1 MINHFRTLLAR
12 FIVRYLSG
20 PRSLL
25 VAAWGWL
32 AAETDDLDKKPIY
45 LEAILALEPENEQA
59 QAALL
64 WVQQQQQA
72 VTDLHPANAEE
83 LANIAEETGA
93 EVLRGALRYPSE
105 SGGWQLGDVDLSER
119 LEKYRDHEVVM
130 ILASVGKAQKE
141 QITCG
146 ICGFVMDEVGECP
159 RCKLAAASE
168 AQALRDRQREREQL
182 FDDIQRFL
190 DGQC

>member
-1 MINHFRTLLAR
+1 MTNRLRTLIAR
-12 FIVRYLSG
+12 FIVRYLSA

-32 AAETDDLDKKPIY
+32 AAATDDLGRKQIY
-45 LEAILALEPENEQA
+45 LEAILVLEPDNEQA
-59 QAALL
+59 YMALL

-105 SGGWQLGDVDLSER
+105 SGGWQLGDVDLGEH
-119 LEKYRDHEVVM
+119 LGKYRDREIIVT
-130 ILASVGKAQKE
+130 IASVGKAERKPH
-141 QITCG
+141 ICG
-146 ICGFVMDEVGECP
+146 ICGFVMDEAGECP
-159 RCKLAAASE
+159 RCRLAIASD
-168 AQALRDRQREREQL
+168 AQALRNRQQREREQL
-182 FDDIQRFL
+182 FDDIERFL
-190 DGQC
+190 DGQ